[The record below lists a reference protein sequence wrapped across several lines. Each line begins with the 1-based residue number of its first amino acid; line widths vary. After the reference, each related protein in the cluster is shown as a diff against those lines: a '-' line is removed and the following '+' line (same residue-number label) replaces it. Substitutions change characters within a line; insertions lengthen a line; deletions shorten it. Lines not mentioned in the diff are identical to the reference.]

1 MALYLAAANVKQAVQ
16 RLSASAAKGSLTDY
30 LIFKRALRI
39 GAEEARKTRSNEP
52 KAVTT
57 GTASEPFSRAIV
69 EMAGCAP
76 TAGGSGWTGLPYFS
90 PFGAE
95 RDKGHGFKS
104 AKYPSNGPSDTVGR
118 WQSRGSTPLQLVDG
132 SRPKQYTFTSRTP
145 EQLAEFFLNTEA
157 VAAPESRPSL
167 AEAALWWFRF
177 TDLEERFGK
186 EPTAEELVAACVED
200 LGLAENEI
208 SGLFAPWKVPHD
220 MAPLAF
226 AAHPPPPPDI
236 LPAPSAL
243 QKQAEPARAPRGT
256 ATTPANEEERVAS
269 VVQYVSSSGFVFHP
283 WQVAAFIVAARTKP
297 FIILAGISGTGK
309 TKLPRLVAEATGAEF
324 INIPVRPDWTDS
336 SDLLGYE
343 RLEGTFR
350 PGQLLQV
357 ALDATSN
364 PEKQYFVM
372 LDEMNIARVEYY
384 LAEVLSHIEERFRV
398 GGRVLSKPLA
408 PTCSDSKWRD
418 VVLPSN
424 VCIIGSVNM
433 DESTQS
439 FSKKVLDR
447 AFVIEFSDIDLSA
460 IGTTSSEGA
469 APQQWSSQ
477 DWAQKYLTL
486 AEYPSRGGPEVTE
499 VVDALVAINDCLEPA
514 QLQIGYRVR
523 DEIALFCANASACI
537 ENFTT
542 LGQGGVDPLDLAVSM
557 KILPRIQGSGAII
570 GAALERL
577 GKWAA
582 PATDGS
588 SKRVY
593 PYSAERIGLMLQ
605 RLNSSGFTSY
615 WL

>member
-1 MALYLAAANVKQAVQ
+1 MPLYLAASNVKQAVQ
-16 RLSASAAKGSLTDY
+16 RLSASGAKGSLTDY
-30 LIFKRALRI
+30 LIFKRAQKI
-39 GAEEARKTRSNEP
+39 AAEEAEASRTKAPT
-52 KAVTT
+52 AVTT
-57 GTASEPFSRAIV
+57 GTTSEPFCRAIE
-69 EMAGCAP
+69 EMAGCVSNTNSEWA
-76 TAGGSGWTGLPYFS
+76 GLPYYS

-95 RDKGHGFKS
+95 RDKGQGFKGP
-104 AKYPSNGPSDTVGR
+104 KYPSNGPSDTVGR

-132 SRPKQYTFTSRTP
+132 SRPKQYTFVSRTP

-157 VAAPESRPSL
+157 VTGAEARPTL
-167 AEAALWWFRF
+167 AEAAVWWFRF
-177 TDLEERFGK
+177 TDLERRFGK
-186 EPTAEELVAACVED
+186 RPTADELATACAED
-200 LGLAENEI
+200 LGLSQEEVT
-208 SGLFAPWKVPHD
+208 GLFAPWRVPHD
-220 MAPLAF
+220 MAPLMF
-226 AAHPPPPPDI
+226 ADKQPDASDI
-236 LPAPSAL
+236 LPPPSAL
-243 QKQAEPARAPRGT
+243 QKPAEPAPTPRAG
-256 ATTPANEEERVAS
+256 AAPANDEERVAA
-269 VVQYVSSSGFVFHP
+269 VIHYVSSSGFVFQP

-336 SDLLGYE
+336 SELLGYE

-357 ALDATSN
+357 ALEASQH

-384 LAEVLSHIEERFRV
+384 LAEVLSHLEERSRFE
-398 GGRVLSKPLA
+398 GRLQSKPLA
-408 PTCSDSKWRD
+408 PACGDAKWRG

-424 VCIIGSVNM
+424 ICIVGSVNM

-460 IGTTSSEGA
+460 IGTAAAGGA
-469 APQQWSSQ
+469 KPPPWSAT

-486 AEYPSRGGPEVTE
+486 AEYPHRTGPEVTE
-499 VVDALVAINDCLEPA
+499 VVDALVAINDCLAPA
-514 QLQIGYRVR
+514 QLQVGYRVR
-523 DEIALFCANASACI
+523 DEIALFCANAGTCI
-537 ENFTT
+537 GSFTT

-557 KILPRIQGSGAII
+557 KILPRIQGSGAVV

-582 PATDGS
+582 PAADAGS
-588 SKRVY
+588 GKRAH
-593 PYSAERIGLMLQ
+593 PYSGERIALMLQ